1 MFKWTL
7 EWHSKK
13 FYKKHCLSYQG
24 VNTRV
29 SRKFSCNWCFIHILI
44 LIWVYIQARLTS
56 WFCCS
61 ELCNENQGYSIKQY
75 VPILS
80 LQNVFSQKLVLTLWL
95 LLWTCAFVHNLC
107 ELGWYLGEL
116 QFKSILWYNL
126 PVDSLSNVQNCTTA
140 LIIWLRGLTSPN
152 AVCWCQTDYKEQKR
166 FGGLVKE
173 LGEER
178 CKTPQKISN
187 HLNFQLS

>member
-1 MFKWTL
+1 ML
-7 EWHSKK
+7 
-13 FYKKHCLSYQG
+13 YSYLNSYLG
-24 VNTRV
+24 VYPG
-29 SRKFSCNWCFIHILI
+29 KAYILI
-44 LIWVYIQARLTS
+44 LLQWALQWKPGI
-56 WFCCS
+56 F
-61 ELCNENQGYSIKQY
+61 NQTICTNS
-75 VPILS
+75 VTAEC
-80 LQNVFSQKLVLTLWL
+80 FFTKLVLTLWL

-187 HLNFQLS
+187 HLNLQLS